1 MDDGAPTRYLG
12 AYAVC
17 VRDDAI
23 LLARIG
29 PDDPVAAGRWTLP
42 GGGVELG
49 EAPDDAV
56 IRELAEETGLRGHRR
71 GVLGVFSRLYP
82 STADRPRPP
91 AHVVG
96 LLYAVDVEP
105 GDLVPETVGSTD
117 QCAWIPLAE
126 ATTLPL
132 VELASYALT
141 LL

>member
-1 MDDGAPTRYLG
+1 
-12 AYAVC
+12 
-17 VRDDAI
+17 
-23 LLARIG
+23 
-29 PDDPVAAGRWTLP
+29 
-42 GGGVELG
+42 
-49 EAPDDAV
+49 
-56 IRELAEETGLRGHRR
+56 
-71 GVLGVFSRLYP
+71 
-82 STADRPRPP
+82 
-91 AHVVG
+91 VG